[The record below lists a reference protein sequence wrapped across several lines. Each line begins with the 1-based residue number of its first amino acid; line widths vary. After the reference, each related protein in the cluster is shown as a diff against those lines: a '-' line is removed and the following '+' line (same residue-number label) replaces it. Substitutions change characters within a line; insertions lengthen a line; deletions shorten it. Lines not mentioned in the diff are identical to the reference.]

1 MGRILTSLFCLV
13 AALAILPEVPAK
25 AQQPLAKFTALLPI
39 PNFDES
45 FAPVAV
51 AKQLGY
57 FEQEGL
63 DVTILPVNGS
73 NEVAIQ
79 ISAGNADV
87 GLASPADAIIGMQ
100 SGKDLDV
107 QYYANLYYS
116 NIWPISVIASSS
128 VKDVKELKGKKIGV
142 LSMGS
147 TGITFGRAYAKEAGL
162 DPQRDMTFAPIG
174 AGAQAMTAIQQ
185 GVVDGLV
192 FNDAALA
199 KFRVLGLQTRLL
211 PVSQSLR
218 DLPDTS
224 ILAKRENIEKKRTQL
239 VGFARAIAKGYV
251 FSTANPTAAVKLTWK
266 MRPEAQPKNMP
277 ADEALKQGV
286 AVTEAR
292 LAIWNSP
299 KTSGVFGAFVEDD
312 WKNLVA
318 FLRDIGSLKED
329 IPTTRIYTTALVK
342 DINAFDRASIEKQAK
357 AFNADS
363 PK

>member
-1 MGRILTSLFCLV
+1 MRRFRKSLLCLV
-13 AALAILPEVPAK
+13 SAVAMLPSAYTHAE
-25 AQQPLAKFTALLPI
+25 LAKITALLPI

-63 DVTILPVNGS
+63 DVTVLPVNGS

-79 ISAGNADV
+79 VSAGNADV

-107 QYYANLYYS
+107 QYFANLYYQ
-116 NIWPISVIASSS
+116 NIWPISVTTSSPI
-128 VKDVKELKGKKIGV
+128 KEVKELKGKKIGV

-162 DPQRDMTFAPIG
+162 DPQRDVTFAPIG

-185 GVVDGLV
+185 GVVHGMV

-211 PVSQSLR
+211 SVSESLR

-224 ILAKRENIEKKRTQL
+224 ILAKRGNIEKKRAQL
-239 VGFARAIAKGYV
+239 VGFARAIVKGHL
-251 FSTANPTAAVKLTWK
+251 FSITNPTAAVKLTWK

-292 LAIWNSP
+292 LSIWSSP
-299 KTSGVFGAFVEDD
+299 KTNGVSGAFIESD
-312 WKNLVA
+312 WKNLVN
-318 FLRDIGSLKED
+318 FLKDIGSLKED
-329 IPTTRIYTTALVK
+329 IPTSRIYTTAMIT
-342 DINAFDRASIEKQAK
+342 DINAFDHEAIERQAK
-357 AFNADS
+357 EFNLDS
-363 PK
+363 IK